1 MDLALESTNQRGLY
15 QIYLIII
22 VIFLPFSTYI
32 IAAGYPYLTNLPVMK
47 CQLKQNPDSP
57 FEECNMKDF
66 CKDQSKYNI
75 EFDYKKS
82 VDNYS
87 LKYKLYCKRG
97 DLCPILNTSFF
108 FGAVI
113 GVTICANFP
122 DRIGRLP
129 VLKVLMIINIIAQI
143 NYLFGINFYHILLI
157 AFFSGFA
164 TYCNS
169 VLSLMIV
176 ETMDPIWSGLTM
188 SARSASYG
196 LVGIVLGF
204 YFMIINNLYFLLF
217 LNVVI
222 SVVGYWIVLK
232 YFVESPRWLNSQ
244 NKLDE
249 AIEAMRKMAIINNAK
264 ENFDQFLEINKD
276 ILQESKNE
284 IKPVI
289 HQYNIAQIF
298 QLKSQQYYIYNL
310 TYIWFF
316 ITVCF
321 YGNFTALN
329 KNKGNLFLNSIL
341 TYAGEVISEMC
352 SGVLANKYGRVRV
365 TEILSYLGG
374 FAFILSYFIQDNYNI
389 LSIILFISS
398 FGFAGSLNLLY
409 IYTNEL
415 FPMSIKAITFGFMYF
430 MSRAGGMVIPIFLAS
445 DYYPIILGALS
456 ISCGYLMGKLPETLG
471 KKLLDDVPETIRK
484 YSALSL
490 ADINPNDIAAIIYS
504 FGKSIMERSML
515 MKDKL
520 KMSFRDNSNSIYF
533 QSNKF

>member
-1 MDLALESTNQRGLY
+1 M
-15 QIYLIII
+15 
-22 VIFLPFSTYI
+22 
-32 IAAGYPYLTNLPVMK
+32 
-47 CQLKQNPDSP
+47 
-57 FEECNMKDF
+57 
-66 CKDQSKYNI
+66 
-75 EFDYKKS
+75 
-82 VDNYS
+82 
-87 LKYKLYCKRG
+87 
-97 DLCPILNTSFF
+97 
-108 FGAVI
+108 
-113 GVTICANFP
+113 
-122 DRIGRLP
+122 
-129 VLKVLMIINIIAQI
+129 
-143 NYLFGINFYHILLI
+143 
-157 AFFSGFA
+157 
-164 TYCNS
+164 
-169 VLSLMIV
+169 
-176 ETMDPIWSGLTM
+176 
-188 SARSASYG
+188 
-196 LVGIVLGF
+196 
-204 YFMIINNLYFLLF
+204 
-217 LNVVI
+217 
-222 SVVGYWIVLK
+222 
-232 YFVESPRWLNSQ
+232 NSQ

-316 ITVCF
+316 
-321 YGNFTALN
+321 
-329 KNKGNLFLNSIL
+329 
-341 TYAGEVISEMC
+341 ISEMC

-490 ADINPNDIAAIIYS
+490 ADINPNDIAAIRDS